1 MSKTAKKTTKQY
13 TIRGVPVEV
22 DRKLRQQAKK
32 EGKSLNEVAL
42 EVLKQAAGM
51 ENGKMVYTDL
61 DFLIGTWEHDPA
73 FDEVI
78 ADHERIDEE
87 LWR

>member
-1 MSKTAKKTTKQY
+1 MRKRIRKPTKQY
-13 TIRGVPVEV
+13 TIRGVPLDV
-22 DRKLRQQAKK
+22 DRKLRQRAKG
-32 EGKSLNEVAL
+32 EGKSLNDVAL
-42 EVLKQAAGM
+42 EVLKEAAGM
-51 ENGKMVYTDL
+51 ENGKRVYHDL
-61 DFLIGTWEHDPA
+61 DHLIGTWEHDPA

>member
-1 MSKTAKKTTKQY
+1 MKKVVKKPNKQY
-13 TIRGVPVEV
+13 TIRGVPAEV
-22 DRKLRQQAKK
+22 DRKLRERAKK

-42 EVLKQAAGM
+42 EVLKEAAGM
-51 ENGKMVYTDL
+51 ENGKKIYTDL
-61 DFLIGTWEHDPA
+61 DFLIGTWEHEPV
-73 FDEVI
+73 FDEVR